1 MFESRPEDVLGH
13 LSGDPLADREGPS
26 AADSI
31 HAGDKTGLDGMTERL
46 ALRVPE
52 VAELLGTP
60 QRTIYRWIAEGRL
73 PTIRVGRV
81 VLVPRRALEEWI
93 ERETRH

>member
-1 MFESRPEDVLGH
+1 
-13 LSGDPLADREGPS
+13 
-26 AADSI
+26 
-31 HAGDKTGLDGMTERL
+31 MTERL

-73 PTIRVGRV
+73 PAVRVVRV
-81 VLVPRRALEEWI
+81 VLVPRKALDEWI
-93 ERETRH
+93 ERETRR